1 MSKLDDLKAAQKKTG
16 QSWTPLPRET
26 VKIEPIGV
34 GDSDMPS
41 SPPAPEPVH
50 TTQQSQPVSAPA
62 AAAPP
67 SHDFTP
73 TTRVDPRTLP
83 VDTTARI
90 MPYGSHLYP
99 GRHEQVLYEAFMLD
113 VKPWEVFEIAL
124 AEYFERRYGNS
135 SPTNRE

>member
-1 MSKLDDLKAAQKKTG
+1 MSKLDEVKAAQRKTG
-16 QSWTPLPRET
+16 QSWTPPPREA

-34 GDSDMPS
+34 GGLDMPS
-41 SPPAPEPVH
+41 SPPAPEPVL

-67 SHDFTP
+67 SYDFTP
-73 TTRVDPRTLP
+73 TTLVDPRKRP
-83 VDTTARI
+83 IDTTARV
-90 MPYGSHLYP
+90 MPFGSHLYP
-99 GRHEQVLYEAFMLD
+99 DRHKQVLYEAFMLD

-135 SPTNRE
+135 SSTTKG